1 MLIENTRFFESH
13 FPDWMDPLKSL
24 ADDPAYQIEMSKSG
38 DPTLSVE
45 KDDGIILFHSKY
57 HPKREAA
64 KLIKAAVD
72 EEPEV
77 LIIGGI
83 GLGYLVEEALNLFQR
98 CEVVVCDFDWHI
110 LKSLLENRPVT
121 HLFSHPR
128 VHTVFADNPQALI
141 EVMKPFQTTKIQ
153 LITHQPSYRLHPDY
167 YDKLKSAVDHFQN
180 TKEINVATLN
190 RFQKLWTK
198 NILKNLSHFITH
210 KGVRHL
216 FDQFKGIPCVV
227 VAAGPSL
234 AKNIDLLK
242 DIKGKGIIISVD
254 TSFQILQAHGID
266 PDFVIAVDPQDINK
280 KYFEN
285 LKKSD
290 AILVCEP
297 SISPRIVRQYTGK
310 KLMLGSLF
318 HLVEWLEGMT
328 EVKGNIEIGGSV
340 ATAAYGLGVKLGCD
354 PIVFIGLDLAYST
367 NQTHMKGAYF
377 EENWFYQWNR
387 FENNHTLSR
396 SFLKKFGLFD
406 VKAYDGG
413 FVKSDRK
420 FQMFQTWFESQ
431 FKKVNNTIIDATEG
445 GAFIKNCEALPFK
458 EVVRQYFCNPNGY
471 RQQIEG
477 ISKTNVH
484 LEGHKTLLAKVLQ
497 EMEQQLSAFHRLDKE
512 VKKGKQLAKELY
524 NHVFT
529 SIRRKA
535 PLPKRVQAIHT
546 QLDAIDSMIT
556 SDSTLNAL
564 ISITIQNII
573 NEIGDNSDK
582 DLNEM
587 ERQNHGL
594 KVAKQ
599 SVNLYNGVA
608 EGIQFNVEQFSKA
621 IQRAKKQLPH

>member
-1 MLIENTRFFESH
+1 MIQENIQFFESH
-13 FPDWMDPLKSL
+13 FPDWVIKIKDLSE
-24 ADDPAYQIEMSKSG
+24 DPAYQVEISKSG

-45 KDDGIILFHSKY
+45 KDGDTILFHSKY

-64 KLIKAAVD
+64 KLISAAI
-72 EEPEV
+72 EKEPEV

-83 GLGYLVEEALNLFQR
+83 GLGYLVEEALNLFKR
-98 CEVVVCDFDWHI
+98 CEVVVCDFDWQI

-121 HLFSHPR
+121 QLFSNPR

-141 EVMKPFQTTKIQ
+141 EVMKPFQTTSIK
-153 LITHQPSYRLHPDY
+153 LITHQPSHRLHPDY
-167 YDKLKSAVDHFQN
+167 YDKLKSAVDYFQN

-198 NILKNLSHFITH
+198 NTLKNLSPFITH

-216 FDQFKGIPCVV
+216 FDQYKGIPCVV

-254 TSFQILQAHGID
+254 TSFQILQAHDID

-297 SISPRIVRQYTGK
+297 SISPKIVRQYTGR
-310 KLMLGSLF
+310 KLMLGSSF

-328 EVKGNIEIGGSV
+328 ETKGNIEIGGSV

-354 PIVFIGLDLAYST
+354 PIVFIGLDLAYSR

-387 FENNHTLSR
+387 FENNHTRSR

-406 VKAYDGG
+406 VKAHDGG
-413 FVKSDRK
+413 LVKSDRK
-420 FQMFQTWFESQ
+420 FQMFQAWFESQ
-431 FKKVNNTIIDATEG
+431 FKKVDNTIIDATEG
-445 GAFIKNCEALPFK
+445 GACIKNCEALPFR
-458 EVVRQYFCNPNGY
+458 EVIQQYFCNPNGY

-477 ISKTNVH
+477 ISKTNVQI
-484 LEGHKTLLAKVLQ
+484 EDHKALLAKVLQ
-497 EMEQQLSAFHRLDKE
+497 EMEKQLTAFHRLDKE

-529 SIRRKA
+529 SIRRKS
-535 PLPKRVQAIHT
+535 PFPKRVQAIHR
-546 QLDAIDSMIT
+546 QLDTIDKMIT

-587 ERQNHGL
+587 EKENHDL
-594 KVAKQ
+594 KVTKQ
-599 SVNLYNGVA
+599 SMNLYDGVA

-621 IQRAKKQLPH
+621 IQRAKNRLTH

>member
-1 MLIENTRFFESH
+1 MIQENIQFFENH
-13 FPDWMDPLKSL
+13 FPDWAIKLKSL
-24 ADDPAYQIEMSKSG
+24 SEDPAYQIEISKSG

-45 KDDGIILFHSKY
+45 NDGDTILFHSKY

-64 KLIKAAVD
+64 KLIRAAI
-72 EEPEV
+72 EKEPEV

-83 GLGYLVEEALNLFQR
+83 GLGYLVEEALNLFKR
-98 CEVVVCDFDWHI
+98 CEMVVCDFDWHI

-141 EVMKPFQTTKIQ
+141 EVMKPFQTTSIQ

-198 NILKNLSHFITH
+198 NTLKNLSHFVIH

-216 FDQFKGIPCVV
+216 FDQYKGIPCVV

-254 TSFQILQAHGID
+254 TSFQILQAHDID

-285 LKKSD
+285 LKKSN

-297 SISPRIVRQYTGK
+297 SISPKIVRQYTGK

-328 EVKGNIEIGGSV
+328 ETKGAIEIGGSV

-354 PIVFIGLDLAYST
+354 PIVFIGLDLAYSR

-396 SFLKKFGLFD
+396 SFLRKFGLFD
-406 VKAYDGG
+406 VKGHDGG
-413 FVKSDRK
+413 LVKSDRK

-431 FKKVNNTIIDATEG
+431 FKKVANTIIDATEG
-445 GAFIKNCEALPFK
+445 GAFIKNCEALPFR
-458 EVVRQYFCNPNGY
+458 EVIQQYFCNPNGY
-471 RQQIEG
+471 RQQIEN
-477 ISKTNVH
+477 ISKTDVQI
-484 LEGHKTLLAKVLQ
+484 EDHKVLLAKVLQ

-512 VKKGKQLAKELY
+512 VKKGKELAKELY

-529 SIRRKA
+529 SIRRKS
-535 PLPKRVQAIHT
+535 PLPKRVQAIHN
-546 QLDAIDSMIT
+546 QLDAIDKMIT

-587 ERQNHGL
+587 EKENHGL

-599 SVNLYNGVA
+599 SVNLYDGVA

-621 IQRAKKQLPH
+621 IQRAKRKLIH